1 MHYHDPRMA
10 DPVENQGASNV
21 ATVAPG
27 AAAAVRQHDAAA
39 YGPDYAPFNTRL
51 NRSTFK
57 QQPLGPMIRITLA
70 WIAGIL
76 LASVFPFTAAWL
88 IAACIAA
95 GLCLALRHQ
104 PAVVRP
110 LGIAAVVALGASWFL
125 IRDHHVARD
134 HLSHYVTAEPQLA
147 KITGII
153 ETPAVVTASQRGPFA
168 SFAYQSPS
176 TTFVVNVR
184 TIVVDGI
191 ERTTRGRLL
200 AKLRQAETRYR
211 EGDQVAITGW
221 MQAIDGPSNPGEFD
235 FAAMLAGRGI
245 DGRITM
251 NVRGN
256 CIVTKQGSTF
266 SGLNT
271 LRSEI
276 ADACSASLRQGLEND
291 PVRLA
296 FLDTIL
302 LGRWSRELDELSES
316 FRRTGLTHVLS
327 ISGAHLTILMLLV
340 WAVVHLF
347 VRHPSR
353 AAMVVLTVL
362 LLYMMAI
369 PWRTPIV
376 RAGIMAGLV
385 CLGAA
390 SGRQVRVIDMISLSA
405 LVVFIWRPSDVFDA
419 GAQLSFGVVAALIVF
434 TPRVSQWIHAD
445 PLFVPPADETRA
457 WIVRRCCDYLAINL
471 VAFLVTLPIVAYHF
485 QFISPLSMF
494 LSLLSLPVVTAVI
507 GLGYLKILLG
517 FLLSSAGMVLGGP
530 LEWVSDSMTGL
541 VDHASR
547 WPASTVALGSAPS
560 GLWLVVTLAL
570 VCALMAGWFAGRRL
584 LLSAAVVGC
593 TLWLL
598 IPHHPRVGAWVDS
611 MRTQPAMRI
620 NMFAVGDGSCF
631 LVRIAGDENVKPHV
645 MMFDCGSLGFL
656 EVGSRS
662 IVPALRSMNVNHIDT
677 LFISHADLDHFCG
690 VLDVIKDVPIGR
702 VLVPPQLMREA
713 EKDAKSAAAFLI
725 QGLQDRRLRIEEI
738 SRGWSEKLGSAN
750 ADILWP
756 PADFT
761 ANTANSSSLVL
772 SLRAAGKRVL
782 LNGDIDQ
789 VAIPQLLAMGDDLRA
804 DIADLPHHGSFVRSS
819 PRWFEAVRPRIVL
832 QSSGRTRLRADLWSQ
847 LLSDPKI
854 TRLIT
859 ARLGMVEL
867 TIEADREVKWSAFR
881 SQMIAEEP

>member
-1 MHYHDPRMA
+1 MDYHVPRMA
-10 DPVENQGASNV
+10 DPIDNQSAAQAGGRASASPSPISHDVEQAC
-21 ATVAPG
+21 PI
-27 AAAAVRQHDAAA
+27 
-39 YGPDYAPFNTRL
+39 DYVPFNARL
-51 NRSTFK
+51 KRSSFK
-57 QQPLGPMIRITLA
+57 PQPVGPMIRITLA

-76 LASVFPFTAAWL
+76 LSPILPFTLAWL
-88 IAACIAA
+88 ITSLVAAS
-95 GLCLALRHQ
+95 LFVALRHH
-104 PAVVRP
+104 PSLPRRLGLVAVVS
-110 LGIAAVVALGASWFL
+110 LGAAWAL
-125 IRDHHVARD
+125 VHDHHVSSD
-134 HLSHYVTAEPQLA
+134 HLSHYITSEAQLA
-147 KITGII
+147 QITGTID
-153 ETPAVVTASQRGPFA
+153 TPAVVSASQRGPFA
-168 SFAYQSPS
+168 AFAYQAPS
-176 TTFVVNVR
+176 TAFIVDVH
-184 TIVVDGI
+184 TIVVDGA

-211 EGDQVAITGW
+211 EGDKVVITGW

-235 FAAMLAGRGI
+235 FAAMLADRGI

-256 CIVTKQGSTF
+256 CEVTEQGSAL
-266 SGLNT
+266 SGVGT
-271 LRSEI
+271 IRSAI
-276 ADACSASLRQGLEND
+276 ADACSASLRLGLEND

-340 WAVVHLF
+340 WAGVHLI

-353 AAMVVLTVL
+353 AAIVVLTVL

-390 SGRQVRVIDMISLSA
+390 SGRQVRVIDMVSLSA
-405 LVVFIWRPSDVFDA
+405 LVVFIWRPSDIFDA
-419 GAQLSFGVVAALIVF
+419 GAQLSFGVVAGLLVF
-434 TPRVSQWIHAD
+434 TPRVSQWIHPD
-445 PLFVPPADETRA
+445 PLFIAPADETRA
-457 WIVRRCCDYLAINL
+457 WIVRRCCDYLAVNL
-471 VAFLVTLPIVAYHF
+471 VAFLLAVPLVAYHF

-494 LSLLSLPVVTAVI
+494 LSILSLPVVTAVI
-507 GLGYLKILLG
+507 GLGYLKMLLG
-517 FLLSSAGMVLGGP
+517 LLLPSAGVVLGGL

-541 VDHASR
+541 VEHASR
-547 WPASTVALGSAPS
+547 WPASTMALGSSPS

-570 VCALMAGWFAGRRL
+570 ACATMAGWFAGRRVL
-584 LLSAAVVGC
+584 LIVAVIAC
-593 TLWLL
+593 SLWLL
-598 IPHHPRVGAWVDS
+598 VPHHPRVGEWVDS
-611 MRTQPAMRI
+611 MHPQPAMRI

-631 LVRIAGDENVKPHV
+631 LVRIAGDDNARPHV

-662 IVPALRSMNVNHIDT
+662 IVPALRSLNVNHIDT

-690 VLDVIKDVPIGR
+690 VLDLIKEIRIGR
-702 VLVPPQLMREA
+702 VLVPPQLLREA
-713 EKDAKSAAAFLI
+713 ERDAKSAAALLM
-725 QGLQDRRLRIEEI
+725 QGLHDRRLRIEEV
-738 SRGWSEKLGSAN
+738 SRGWSEPLGAAS

-756 PADFT
+756 PAEFT
-761 ANTANSSSLVL
+761 SKTANSSSLVL
-772 SLRAAGKRVL
+772 SLRVAEKRVL
-782 LNGDIDQ
+782 LSGDIDQ
-789 VAIPQLLAMGDDLRA
+789 IAIPQLLATGDDLRA

-819 PRWFEAVRPRIVL
+819 PRWFEAVQPRIVL
-832 QSSGRTRLRADLWSQ
+832 QSSGRARLRTDLWAQ
-847 LLSDPKI
+847 LLGDPKI

-867 TIEADREVKWSAFR
+867 TIEEDREVQWSAFR
-881 SQMIAEEP
+881 AKPIAEVP